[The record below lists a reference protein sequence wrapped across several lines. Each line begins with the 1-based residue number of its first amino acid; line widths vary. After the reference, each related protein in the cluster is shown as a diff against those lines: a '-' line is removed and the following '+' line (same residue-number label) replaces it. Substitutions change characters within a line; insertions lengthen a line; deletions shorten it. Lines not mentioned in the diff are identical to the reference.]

1 MTTDERLDRIDN
13 AIDRLFELHTETKRF
28 LLDFRTETANRLDW
42 LEKRLDIVGGNVAAL
57 EAKIG
62 PYTKAT
68 EEFGASMTHIGRVL
82 SQHTDANFDL
92 ATRVAKLEE
101 NVAKLMNPAA

>member
-1 MTTDERLDRIDN
+1 MTTDERF
-13 AIDRLFELHTETKRF
+13 DRLDAALERLTQYILE
-28 LLDFRTETANRLDW
+28 FRTETVRRFEW
-42 LEKRLDIVGGNVAAL
+42 LEKRIDIVSGNVSAL

-68 EEFGASMTHIGRVL
+68 EEFAASMTHIGRVL